1 VFDDSVPIWLTV
13 HSCPRER
20 ASFLVVRDSAPSSF
34 SDLSLCAPVFFR
46 CMRLVVVTQEL
57 FLEGLVEEIRDATS
71 STEVY
76 PSPEV
81 INARLLR
88 VAAIAMKVNEDDAAK
103 RLQDKMLLPVRKPA
117 KGMAL
122 VLAYQYIKRVMSHL
136 NSSLTST
143 AVSTF
148 VKKIHE
154 LRGMGTWTT
163 TSSSSTRRQLALSP
177 EECLELLNGDSFF
190 TDAHGRLATLE
201 AVANVIEELDGTTK
215 MVTWSGSNKAS
226 RVIRCYFGHVA
237 NVSFRVCFLPSA
249 CLFLCP
255 LFVVCV

>member
-1 VFDDSVPIWLTV
+1 
-13 HSCPRER
+13 
-20 ASFLVVRDSAPSSF
+20 
-34 SDLSLCAPVFFR
+34 
-46 CMRLVVVTQEL
+46 MRLVGVAQEL

-71 STEVY
+71 SREVY

-81 INARLLR
+81 INTRLLHM
-88 VAAIAMKVNEDDAAK
+88 AAMVMKVPEDEAAK
-103 RLQDKMLLPVRKPA
+103 KLQEKMLLPVRKPA

-148 VKKIHE
+148 VKQVHE

-163 TSSSSTRRQLALSP
+163 TSPSSTRRQLTLSA
-177 EECLELLNGDSFF
+177 EECQELLNGDSFF
-190 TDAHGRLATLE
+190 TDAHGRLATME

-215 MVTWSGSNKAS
+215 MVTWSGTNKAS
-226 RVIRCYFGHVA
+226 RVIQCYFGHVA
-237 NVSFRVCFLPSA
+237 NVSFRVRLFFRLHFVLFPSCGLWL
-249 CLFLCP
+249 CLMPQPCLWCS
-255 LFVVCV
+255 LSVYFVLWS